1 MFGVLK
7 RKERR
12 RLLEV
17 EEEEEQQ
24 LLADLMP
31 KVDISGQIKSDLIK
45 ELGDKNWKIRGE
57 ALQKVSC
64 TVHQPLP
71 CFTITHPSSSSSS
84 SSSSFSSGARYHSSC
99 QVCPAIIRRPTRS
112 SKGTSGRLKQKS
124 GVYWRCGCNNVVT
137 PTLHPLIRLL
147 SHLVSSVV

>member
-1 MFGVLK
+1 MSVNP
-7 RKERR
+7 
-12 RLLEV
+12 
-17 EEEEEQQ
+17 
-24 LLADLMP
+24 DLMP

-71 CFTITHPSSSSSS
+71 SSSSYPPPPPPPPPLLPSPPPP
-84 SSSSFSSGARYHSSC
+84 
-99 QVCPAIIRRPTRS
+99 QVQGIITAAKFVQPS
-112 SKGTSGRLKQKS
+112 LGDLPGTLKGRLGDSNKNLVC
-124 GVYWRCGCNNVVT
+124 VYCGCGCNNVVT